1 MTLEEARETAL
12 RYIAQHSTPELE
24 LALDDRQTVDRGRDW
39 VFFYNSRAYLES
51 GSIGDALAGNGPLAV
66 NKESGELRVL
76 PADRPWEETL

>member
-24 LALDDRQTVDRGRDW
+24 LALDDGQTVDRGRDW

>member
-1 MTLEEARETAL
+1 MTLAEARETAL
-12 RYIAQHSTPELE
+12 RYLAEHSSPDLE
-24 LALDDRQTVDRGRDW
+24 LALDDAQTVERGRDW

-66 NKESGELRVL
+66 DRENGELRVL

>member
-12 RYIAQHSTPELE
+12 KYIAQHSSPELE
-24 LALDDRQTVDRGRDW
+24 LALDDAQTAEGARHW

-51 GSIGDALAGNGPLAV
+51 GPIGDALAGNGPLAV
-66 NKESGELRVL
+66 DKESGDLRVL